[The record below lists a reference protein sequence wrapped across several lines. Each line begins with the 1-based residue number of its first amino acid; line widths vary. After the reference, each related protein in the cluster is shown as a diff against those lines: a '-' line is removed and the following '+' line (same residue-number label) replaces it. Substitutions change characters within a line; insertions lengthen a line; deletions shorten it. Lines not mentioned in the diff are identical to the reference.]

1 MKLQLFIC
9 LFFGLH
15 LMGQNLS
22 LRDLPNNYEL
32 NIGDVYLCPEIRYAL
47 TPYPLFQNNENMDS
61 IKLIAEF
68 IEKHPNHIFEI
79 AAHTDSRG
87 TDSSNLK
94 LSENRAKNT
103 YNTLVEKFDIDPDRL
118 SYKGYGESQPII
130 HLDTINKYKSDR
142 KKVEQLHQQNRR
154 TAIRV
159 IGLKQILPT
168 FYTYTGQYSD
178 EIDSL
183 LNLRFNKTMLDSIFE
198 EGDLVL
204 CPEIRFQ
211 LAHWNVDFNF
221 YDNIK
226 FIANFI
232 RAHPNTTFEIGVHID
247 TRASKYRST
256 ILSAKRAEAI
266 KKLLV
271 NDFGISERQ
280 ITARGYEDDN
290 PIVPDFRIIPFK
302 NEDLNEYE
310 MRHQVNRR
318 TELKVIT
325 IH

>member
-9 LFFGLH
+9 LFFGFY

-22 LRDLPNNYEL
+22 LCDLPNNHEL

-47 TPYPLFQNNENMDS
+47 TPYPFFQDNENMDS
-61 IKLIAEF
+61 FQLIAEF

-79 AAHTDSRG
+79 AVHTDYRG
-87 TDSSNLK
+87 SDSSNLK
-94 LSENRAKNT
+94 FSENKAKKT
-103 YNTLVEKFDIDPDRL
+103 YSALVEKFDTAPDRL
-118 SYKGYGESQPII
+118 SYKGYGESQPMI
-130 HLDTINKYKSDR
+130 HPDTINKYKSDR
-142 KKVEQLHQQNRR
+142 EKFEQMHQQNRR
-154 TAIRV
+154 TTLRV
-159 IGLKQILPT
+159 IGIKQILPT
-168 FYTYTGQYSD
+168 FDTYTGQYSD

-211 LAHWNVDFNF
+211 LAHWNVDSNF

-226 FIANFI
+226 FIALFL
-232 RAHPNTTFEIGVHID
+232 RTHPNTTFEIGVHID
-247 TRASKYRST
+247 TRAPKYRST

-280 ITARGYEDDN
+280 ITARGYEGDD
-290 PIVPDFRIIPFK
+290 PIVSDFRIFLFK